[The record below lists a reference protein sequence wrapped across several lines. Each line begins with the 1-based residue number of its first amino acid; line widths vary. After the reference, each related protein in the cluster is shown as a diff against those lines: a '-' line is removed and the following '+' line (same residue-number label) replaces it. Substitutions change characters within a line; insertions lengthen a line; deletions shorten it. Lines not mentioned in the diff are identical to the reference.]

1 MREQYL
7 FYQLKVGFMLG
18 VFYLT
23 VAMIGRGR
31 WGVNSNNACWGRE
44 NWPLRDLLL
53 EVEVGY
59 VHADA

>member
-1 MREQYL
+1 MR
-7 FYQLKVGFMLG
+7 G
-18 VFYLT
+18 VFNLT

>member
-31 WGVNSNNACWGRE
+31 WGVNSNNSGWGRE
-44 NWPLRDLLL
+44 IRP
-53 EVEVGY
+53 VMGF
-59 VHADA
+59 AA

>member
-1 MREQYL
+1 MPWNTMREQYL

-31 WGVNSNNACWGRE
+31 WGVNSNNSSWGRE
-44 NWPLRDLLL
+44 IRP
-53 EVEVGY
+53 VTGF
-59 VHADA
+59 AA